1 MTTFFDCILVV
12 GSVRQS
18 TVDAA
23 MQLIKGE
30 VAIDLDVSNLV
41 RASLPLQ
48 GWLLFILLLLGL
60 AGVSGLH
67 SPATSMAS

>member
-12 GSVRQS
+12 SSVRQS

-60 AGVSGLH
+60 A
-67 SPATSMAS
+67 